1 MEGGLRLSH
10 DAHLRLVSSCHW
22 FQKAISWIRFAEI
35 PNFHT
40 DKQGTWRGSRRTLGG
55 KSAAG
60 LPSGDDGGGWMWC
73 LAQYLL
79 IAAVESPYVCLNLC
93 FSAAPPQFE
102 ASPYSISDGVLFADI
117 PACRL
122 ECVSSPA
129 ASGLAARSPF
139 PDFPQILLLHRRK
152 I

>member
-1 MEGGLRLSH
+1 MVLGPVSPHCSCGEPLRVPEPL
-10 DAHLRLVSSCHW
+10 LLCC
-22 FQKAISWIRFAEI
+22 
-35 PNFHT
+35 P
-40 DKQGTWRGSRRTLGG
+40 
-55 KSAAG
+55 
-60 LPSGDDGGGWMWC
+60 PS
-73 LAQYLL
+73 
-79 IAAVESPYVCLNLC
+79 
-93 FSAAPPQFE
+93 FFE

-129 ASGLAARSPF
+129 ASGLAARFPF